1 MLKLAARAFG
11 PYPLKR
17 MTRALLALLLL
28 VAMPLE
34 AERLRVVVAVNESG
48 LSVLDGRPLRDEVIA
63 SLRNAKSLQRWGNG
77 PVFAAELDRDELEAL
92 RQDPRVRAITID
104 DGGEGGLLQ
113 SLPHIGIGPVRQL
126 GLDGRGTTVAVLD
139 TGLDTDHADFSGR
152 LVAEQCFCDNLDGT
166 GCCPGGG
173 IERAGPGA
181 AEDDHG
187 HGTHVTGI
195 AAGGGEVAPQGM
207 APRAKIVSVKVMDA
221 QNRFRSFTQIYR
233 ALEWIA
239 DSRLDVDVINMSLG
253 TFARFTEEECADSAI
268 AIGLEPVIERLR
280 ARGVLIAA
288 CTGNDGEVDRMWFPA
303 CQQKVL
309 AVGATFDSADT
320 VAGFTNGGPSMDL
333 LAPGVSI
340 SASARNGGSTTLS
353 GTSMATPHVAGLI
366 ALLKQAGGRALA
378 SEVIRDVLAQTGKPV
393 IDTRNQ
399 RMTPRIDALAA
410 VEATPAPPSSPKR
423 RAARH

>member
-1 MLKLAARAFG
+1 MTEVGGTRLWAVSS
-11 PYPLKR
+11 PR
-17 MTRALLALLLL
+17 MTRALVAFLLFFP
-28 VAMPLE
+28 MPLK
-34 AERLRVVVAVNESG
+34 AERVRVVVAVHESG
-48 LSVLDGRPLRDEVIA
+48 VSVLDSRPLRDEVIA
-63 SLRNAKSLQRWGNG
+63 SLRDAKAVERWGNG
-77 PVFAAELDRDELEAL
+77 TVFAAEVEGGELGAL
-92 RQDPRVRAITID
+92 RLDPRVRAISID
-104 DGGEGGLLQ
+104 DGGQGGLQQ
-113 SLPHIGIGPVRQL
+113 SLPHIGVGPVRQL
-126 GLDGRGTTVAVLD
+126 GFDGRGTTIAVLD
-139 TGLDTDHADFSGR
+139 TGIDTDHSDFAGR
-152 LVAEQCFCDNLDGT
+152 LVAERCFCDNLDGT
-166 GCCPGGG
+166 GCCPGGA
-173 IERAGPGA
+173 IERSGPGA

-195 AAGGGEVAPQGM
+195 AAGGGAVASQGV
-207 APRAKIVSVKVMDA
+207 ASGARIVSVKVMDA
-221 QNRFRSFTQIYR
+221 QNRFRSFTQIYL

-253 TFARFTEEECADSAI
+253 TFARFTEEECAASAI

-340 SASARNGGSTTLS
+340 TASARGGGSATLS

-399 RMTPRIDALAA
+399 RMTPRINALAA
-410 VEATPAPPSSPKR
+410 VEATPAPPPSPKR